1 MREHEET
8 ESESVYDRGGFR
20 QERNR
25 FYDEGAGT
33 RVERFWCGDDE
44 GRESVRKREIGWGVC
59 GHESRFGVGR
69 GEWGLSCAARV
80 RRSGKR

>member
-33 RVERFWCGDDE
+33 RVERFCCGGHE
-44 GRESVRKREIGWGVC
+44 GRESVTKMEIGWGVC
-59 GHESRFGVGR
+59 GHESTFDVGKE
-69 GEWGLSCAARV
+69 EWGLSCAARV
-80 RRSGKR
+80 RRSGK